1 MPVPLLSSDL
11 LLQHPEL
18 LNFFKEKD
26 PVRLS
31 YMSPT
36 IKKEYRLVRGEDGAI
51 IFMSTINLAIVFG
64 KYEALKHLKLK
75 DSYLVNV
82 FHTVLWSL
90 EGNYEAEVIPEC
102 SLNIIKYLVSNEEV
116 KIAFQKELMRLL
128 FLSSTYKDPENYIK
142 NLLQNLAKSYDMFT
156 EIVYKSNSYNILG
169 WKYFINILKH
179 SPAKL
184 QIINFLHVRGVI
196 NISEL
201 DFCQFLLVDDGSAA
215 EVLTHYL
222 PPKSNF
228 TLDYTKIAKLGPF
241 PDEIQMRFRSLLLN
255 STSLALFVPVVLI
268 FTSEQVSKI
277 HGDLE
282 VSRLRLSDRIRV
294 IIDDYELVEDNLYNH
309 LPEGDKVEPK
319 RQPYTANSFFSES
332 ETLHTPTYKTSL
344 ESSQDENKKCA
355 VM

>member
-1 MPVPLLSSDL
+1 MPVPLLSPEL
-11 LLQHPEL
+11 LIQHPEL
-18 LNFFKEKD
+18 LNFFKETD
-26 PVRLS
+26 SGRLS
-31 YMSPT
+31 YLSPT
-36 IKKEYRLVRGEDGAI
+36 IKKRYRFVRSEDGNI
-51 IFMSTINLAIVFG
+51 IFMSTLNLAIVYG
-64 KYEALKHLKLK
+64 CYDALKHINLK
-75 DSYLVNV
+75 DSYLGNV

-90 EGNYEAEVIPEC
+90 EGNHQIEAIPEC
-102 SLNIIKYLVSNEEV
+102 SLNIIKYLVSNDEV

-128 FLSSTYKDPENYIK
+128 VLSLTYKDPESYIK

-156 EIVYKSNSYNILG
+156 EIIFNSYSYNILG
-169 WKYFINILKH
+169 WKYLINIIKH

-184 QIINFLHVRGVI
+184 QIINFLHAHGVI

-241 PDEIQMRFRSLLLN
+241 PDELQMRFRSLIFS
-255 STSLALFVPVVLI
+255 STSLVLFVPLVLI

-282 VSRLRLSDRIRV
+282 ASRLRLSDRIRV
-294 IIDDYELVEDNLYNH
+294 VIDDYELIEDDLYSQF
-309 LPEGDKVEPK
+309 PEADKVEPR
-319 RQPYTANSFFSES
+319 RQPYTSNSFFSQPEIPDKS
-332 ETLHTPTYKTSL
+332 TYETSV